1 MQKLLVL
8 VSCLYLLC
16 ACSTPF
22 DSGVSGSTP
31 LKDITPEE
39 EESVCAAMN
48 ARYEEMGV
56 EDAIRR
62 FGCTIFGIFAGMN
75 FGMDMDPETDPDTDT
90 DTEEDGYDEL
100 ACATAMAACM
110 AQTEDGASGGEGSS
124 DGESSEGESA
134 EEISFEVEA
143 DVDFCEMDFGD
154 CEATLDDFEAC
165 MMAQWEEFQTLAE
178 STTCKEGENGPFG
191 ALIAL
196 ASSSAGCNGP
206 KECDALFE
214 ACPEYD
220 PCAGSE

>member
-62 FGCTIFGIFAGMN
+62 FGCTIVGIFAGMG
-75 FGMDMDPETDPDTDT
+75 FGFDMDPEA
-90 DTEEDGYDEL
+90 DTEEGEDEGEGEYDEL
-100 ACATAMAACM
+100 ACATVMAACM
-110 AQTEDGASGGEGSS
+110 AQTEEGASGGEGSS

-134 EEISFEVEA
+134 EEGSFQLEA
-143 DVDFCEMDFGD
+143 EVDFCEMDFGD

-165 MMAQWEEFQTLAE
+165 MMAQWEEFQRIAE
-178 STTCKEGENGPFG
+178 STTCKEDENGPFG
-191 ALIAL
+191 ALLLL
-196 ASSSAGCNGP
+196 ASVSGCNSP

-220 PCAGSE
+220 PCTELE